1 MSIAQTLPMNAIF
14 DTAAGAEPASVLLV
28 MLPGA
33 GDRPEDLIDNGFVRA
48 LRARALPVDVAVAYA
63 GTGYYLD
70 ASIAAR
76 LATDI
81 IAPARR
87 RGYARIWLMGISL
100 GGLGAVAYASE
111 YPSELEGV
119 ILLAPFLGMRGII
132 AEVLRAG
139 GLQDWQSP
147 VQSSGDLEHR
157 LLEWLKRYRPGAAG
171 APEIYLGYGTDD
183 RFAPASAMLAQQLPA
198 DRVVRIKGGHNW
210 ETWIALWSAMLDR
223 NVFSS
228 RR

>member
-1 MSIAQTLPMNAIF
+1 MNAIL
-14 DTAAGAEPASVLLV
+14 DAAAGADPASILLV

-33 GDRPEDLIDNGFVRA
+33 GDRPEDFVDNGFVRA
-48 LRARALPVDVAVAYA
+48 LRDRALPVDVAVAYA
-63 GTGYYLD
+63 GTDYYLD
-70 ASIAAR
+70 SSIAER
-76 LATDI
+76 LAADI

-132 AEVLRAG
+132 AEVLHAG

-157 LLEWLKRYRPGAAG
+157 LLAWLKRYRPAAAD

-210 ETWIALWSAMLDR
+210 ETWIALWKDMLDR

>member
-1 MSIAQTLPMNAIF
+1 MNAIF
-14 DTAAGAEPASVLLV
+14 DTAAGADRASVLLV

-48 LRARALPVDVAVAYA
+48 LRERALPVDVAVAYA

-76 LATDI
+76 LSADI

-100 GGLGAVAYASE
+100 GGLGAVACASE

-132 AEVLRAG
+132 AEVLHAG
-139 GLQDWQSP
+139 GLHEWQSP
-147 VQSSGDLEHR
+147 EQRSGDLEHR
-157 LLEWLKRYRPGAAG
+157 LLAWLKRYRPGAG

-210 ETWIALWSAMLDR
+210 ETWVALWGDMLDR

-228 RR
+228 RG